1 MVVQAADWTLAADV
15 INKEQYANLI
25 RMIFVERLDLD
36 PSAFNHTI
44 YDFNGEEEYQLKH
57 EVLEDKLGAVY
68 EKVRR
73 SHNFDVSETRELALA
88 LSKARSRN
96 RNGAEVTLALA
107 NKAEKAT
114 DDELKD
120 EESTSLDIDHCNNG
134 GNVSI
139 LVLMLFS
146 FTYTSLSFV
155 VSLASA
161 KWLTFLYFYSS
172 RSPFQLFQAG

>member
-1 MVVQAADWTLAADV
+1 MVVQAADWTLVADV

-25 RMIFVERLDLD
+25 RMIFVERLDLE

-44 YDFNGEEEYQLKH
+44 YDFNGEKEYQLKH
-57 EVLEDKLGAVY
+57 AVLEDKLGACY

-96 RNGAEVTLALA
+96 RNGAEVTLA
-107 NKAEKAT
+107 NKAEKAA
-114 DDELKD
+114 DDELND

-172 RSPFQLFQAG
+172 SWMRTS